1 MMKLNVL
8 AANVAKVGL
17 VGLVVILLDA
27 PIPKAMG
34 ETDTPLKGSV
44 LAVRGYVK
52 MSHADVVDEAFEDAS
67 GVVVWLVPTRT
78 SQNDRPA
85 IEFSHYTIRQHNK
98 TFEPHLLVIP
108 AGSTVDFPNN
118 DQWFHNVF
126 SVSRGRQF
134 DLGLYEA
141 GVLRSVRF
149 DRAGVSYLFCSIHPE
164 MMAVVVTVDSTYF
177 GVSDK
182 GGRIAIDNVPPGQY
196 FLHVWRENA
205 TPQTLAM
212 HRFVFVGD
220 DRQSLPTIYV
230 PLSRSKVTNGKNW
243 MQ

>member
-1 MMKLNVL
+1 MELDILMANIAKACLASLWLVPL
-8 AANVAKVGL
+8 AAPTPQAKGQTN
-17 VGLVVILLDA
+17 A
-27 PIPKAMG
+27 SR
-34 ETDTPLKGSV
+34 GSV
-44 LAVRGYVK
+44 LEVTGHVK
-52 MSHADVVDEAFEDAS
+52 VSHSDTSDEALEDYG
-67 GVVVWLVPTRT
+67 GVVAWLVPAQ
-78 SQNDRPA
+78 SSHEDRPA
-85 IEFSHYTIRQHNK
+85 VEFSHYRIVQRDK
-98 TFEPHLLVIP
+98 TFKPRLLVIP

-118 DQWFHNVF
+118 DKWFHNVF
-126 SVSRGRQF
+126 SISRGRQF

-182 GGRIAIDNVPPGQY
+182 VGRIAIQNVPAGQY

-205 TPQTLAM
+205 RPQVLRAIPRLVSIGADH
-212 HRFVFVGD
+212 HR
-220 DRQSLPTIYV
+220 LPAIDL
-230 PLSRSKVTNGKNW
+230 PLSSAKPTNVKNW

>member
-1 MMKLNVL
+1 MELDILMANIAKACL
-8 AANVAKVGL
+8 ASLWL
-17 VGLVVILLDA
+17 VPLAA
-27 PIPKAMG
+27 PIPQAKGQTNASNR
-34 ETDTPLKGSV
+34 GSV
-44 LAVRGYVK
+44 LEVTGHVK
-52 MSHADVVDEAFEDAS
+52 VSYSDTSDEALEDYG
-67 GVVVWLVPTRT
+67 GVVAWLVPAQ
-78 SQNDRPA
+78 SSHEDRPA
-85 IEFSHYTIRQHNK
+85 VEFSHYRIVQRDK
-98 TFEPHLLVIP
+98 TFKPRLLVIP

-118 DQWFHNVF
+118 DKWFHNVF
-126 SVSRGRQF
+126 SISRGRQF

-182 GGRIAIDNVPPGQY
+182 VGRIAIENVPAGQY

-205 TPQTLAM
+205 RPQVLRATPRLVSIGAD
-212 HRFVFVGD
+212 HH
-220 DRQSLPTIYV
+220 SLPAIDL
-230 PLSRSKVTNGKNW
+230 PLSNAKPTNVKNW